1 MPRISDMM
9 ARTVIP
15 KEDIGKAI
23 MRRVRRRPGWAWTP
37 VDFADLGSRDL
48 IDKKLQRLTKAG
60 ELRRIARGL
69 YDRPRHN
76 KLTGKHTVPD
86 YRAVIDA
93 VMRRDQVRMVVDG
106 MTAANDLGLTNAVPA
121 KIVMIVDARLKP
133 IKLGNQQIKFKHA
146 APSRLFWAGRPG
158 MRVVQALYWLK
169 DILEKGEDEERKVA
183 SVLRRLFSHP
193 GHGPAIVKDLK
204 AGLPALPIWMQD
216 FLRDLIIPRESAAP
230 RRSAPSRS

>member
-1 MPRISDMM
+1 
-9 ARTVIP
+9 
-15 KEDIGKAI
+15 
-23 MRRVRRRPGWAWTP
+23 MRRIRRKPGWAWTP
-37 VDFADLGSRDL
+37 ADFADLGNRNV
-48 IDKKLQRLTKAG
+48 IDKNLQRLTKAG
-60 ELRRIARGL
+60 ELRRVARGL

-76 KLTGKHTVPD
+76 RLTGRLTVPD
-86 YRAVIDA
+86 HRAIIDA
-93 VMRRDQVRMVVDG
+93 VMRRDQVRMMVDG

-121 KIVMIVDARLKP
+121 KIVVIVDARLKP

-169 DILEKGEDEERKVA
+169 DVLENGEEEERKVA

-193 GHGPAIVKDLK
+193 KYGTAIVKDLK

-216 FLRDLIIPRESAAP
+216 FLRDLIMPTESAAP
-230 RRSAPSRS
+230 GRSATS